1 MLTTNICFTI
11 NLMNYVAIQLII
23 SIYFLSNENFIE
35 MSANK
40 LRQMRDI
47 FGTACEVVCINFT
60 STK

>member
-1 MLTTNICFTI
+1 
-11 NLMNYVAIQLII
+11 MNDVAIQLII

-40 LRQMRDI
+40 LIQMRDI
-47 FGTACEVVCINFT
+47 FETACEVVYINFT

>member
-1 MLTTNICFTI
+1 
-11 NLMNYVAIQLII
+11 MNDVAIQLII

-47 FGTACEVVCINFT
+47 FETACEVVCIKFT